1 MLIHTM
7 LIVQRTEATEN
18 SDPLVKANEPFLA
31 LYQVPTVNKNFDFR
45 FDSAMF
51 SEIAKFK

>member
-1 MLIHTM
+1 M
-7 LIVQRTEATEN
+7 LIVQSTEATEN